1 MKSSSNLVVPK
12 VFTKVITLETRVFEN
27 RDNVRIETIVDDGRR
42 TLASE
47 YEIDRRLANSRQ
59 IACQI
64 KLEQERAISAI
75 IFRPEESSS
84 DSKGGP

>member
-64 KLEQERAISAI
+64 KLEQERAIRAI